1 MLKWW
6 EMVRISP
13 KSVKVFSRSWVPLH
27 VKTAITS
34 LLQYLGGIHSGCG
47 ISSIAWLM
55 YALGLTLRDRE
66 NTSTEIIAVASTT
79 LSLFSGSIPFM
90 RRVKVNVSVPST
102 HASIIKFE
110 GGTRPGIFGR
120 ISPSPF
126 SEWHAFGIISDGKK
140 EHMMLAGA
148 VGDFPESLVSNP
160 PSQLSPC
167 AANVCLLWAAKG
179 IDQNFGKEIKE
190 WVSGYPKDKVIIHDT
205 AVLGS
210 TNISQMSVD
219 AARNWGAEVV
229 IVTSNPEGSRDIVN
243 ACKAAGISAFGP
255 IWDS

>member
-1 MLKWW
+1 
-6 EMVRISP
+6 
-13 KSVKVFSRSWVPLH
+13 
-27 VKTAITS
+27 
-34 LLQYLGGIHSGCG
+34 
-47 ISSIAWLM
+47 
-55 YALGLTLRDRE
+55 
-66 NTSTEIIAVASTT
+66 
-79 LSLFSGSIPFM
+79 M
-90 RRVKVNVSVPST
+90 RRVKVNVYVPST

-110 GGTRPGIFGR
+110 GGARPGIFGR

-148 VGDFPESLVSNP
+148 VGDFAESLVSNP
-160 PSQLSPC
+160 PSHLWVRAVHFAGLPYLANLYDRVLVVATGSGIGVFLSLLLQPC
-167 AANVCLLWAAKG
+167 AANVCLLWVAKG
-179 IDQNFGKEIKE
+179 IEQNFGKEIKE

-205 AVLGS
+205 AVLGRP
-210 TNISQMSVD
+210 NVSQMSVD

-243 ACKAAGISAFGP
+243 ACKAAGISDFGP